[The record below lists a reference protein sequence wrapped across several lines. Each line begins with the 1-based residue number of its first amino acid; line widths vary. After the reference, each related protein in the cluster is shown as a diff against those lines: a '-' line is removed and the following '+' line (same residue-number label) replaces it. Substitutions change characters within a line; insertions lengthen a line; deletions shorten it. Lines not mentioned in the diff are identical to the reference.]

1 LCVDEADLSV
11 ALGHTVSGFID
22 GKFEHGYLVTVKVG
36 SESLKGVLY
45 HMPPGNLCQQ
55 FASVPNV
62 VDDNGTVG
70 LSTAAIDARRR
81 RRRRRK
87 DEMPKKDPNAPKP
100 NRSGYNFFFQE
111 QHTRLRALHPDKD
124 KEISRLIGE
133 SWNKLTEEQRA
144 VSVYFVIRGV

>member
-1 LCVDEADLSV
+1 MQSSADLGV
-11 ALGHTVSGFID
+11 ALGHTVSGLID
-22 GKFEHGYLVTVKVG
+22 GKFEHGYLVTVMVG
-36 SESLKGVLY
+36 SDSLKGVLY
-45 HMPPGNLCQQ
+45 HMPPGNLSQQ

-62 VDDNGTVG
+62 VDDGVG
-70 LSTAAIDARRR
+70 LSMAAIDVRRR

-124 KEISRLIGE
+124 REISRLIGE
-133 SWNKLTEEQRA
+133 SWNKLSEEERA
-144 VSVYFVIRGV
+144 VSVFFIQVM